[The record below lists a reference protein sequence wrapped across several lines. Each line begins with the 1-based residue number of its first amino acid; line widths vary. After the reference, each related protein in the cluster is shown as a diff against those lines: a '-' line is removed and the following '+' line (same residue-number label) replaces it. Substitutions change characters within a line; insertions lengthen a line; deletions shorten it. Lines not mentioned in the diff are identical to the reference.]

1 MFGQPHVSLHLSFSK
16 NSMNS
21 YLLFALVVLYL
32 GLLFF
37 IAYFAEKRR
46 SSFWVNNP
54 YVYALSLAVYC
65 SAWTYYGSIGVAAN
79 QGLEYMAIY
88 IGPIIIIPAWIY
100 INSKII
106 RISRVNKISS
116 IADFISLRYGNSRSL
131 SALIALVCMFAII
144 PYVGLQIKA
153 ISETFHLIT
162 ETDQTTNIFFDSA
175 TYVVLIIALFSS
187 YYGTKYVDASEKRLG
202 IISAVAVESFLKL
215 IFFIILGIFVVY
227 GVFNGFED
235 IYNQAE
241 KLPDFAAKNTFNGL
255 EGGFNW
261 FLMSMLSMSA
271 IFLLPRQFH
280 TAIIENR
287 KEKHI
292 KTAIWLFPLYLL
304 IFNFFVFPIA
314 WGGKILFLGEDVNPE
329 LYSIL
334 IPQKFGN
341 TIISTM
347 VFFGG
352 LSACISMIIISSISL
367 SIMLSNNIIIPYGWL
382 DRFKFGSETD
392 NTKNIV
398 NIRKISIFLLILVSF
413 IFYKY
418 FILGKSIFS
427 IGLVSFVL
435 IAQLAPSFFGAIFW
449 RRGTY
454 LGSMTGII
462 VGVLICYLG
471 LVLPSFS
478 ENYQQSTFFNHG
490 FFSFFN
496 IPYLSPIPQI
506 FFWSLLVN
514 GLLFTIISANTVS
527 DYRERNYAEIYVDIN
542 DYIQNHENAYI
553 WKGTAHV
560 SDIQKILVKFLG
572 EKKTEQALK
581 IFNLKYKITDDSDTA
596 DSRFI
601 KFSEN
606 LLSGRIGTASA
617 KILIEG
623 VTKEDKISLS
633 EVLKIL
639 EESKENISINKQLSE
654 QSSQLLKLSDDLQNA
669 NKNLIVKDKQKDEF
683 LDSVAHELRTPL
695 TAIRATSE
703 ILLDDEEM
711 PAELKKDFLENI
723 ISESDRLS
731 EVINDILYLDKLE
744 TGTIPLNI
752 QSFNII
758 ETFRKSVKPLLH
770 LFEQRSLHHSEVNLL
785 EDEIFEYDEPRM
797 IQVFQNILGNALK
810 FTNEQGMI
818 QTKFQ
823 KQENQLKI
831 SIFNTGKIIP
841 TEDLAFIFEKFYQSK
856 NQNLQKPT
864 GSGLG
869 LAICKKIMIAHGGDI
884 EVKNKEIGVTFEIFL
899 PIKEHNNELA
909 EFNNTSRM

>member
-1 MFGQPHVSLHLSFSK
+1 
-16 NSMNS
+16 MNS
-21 YLLFALVVLYL
+21 YLLFALVILYL
-32 GLLFF
+32 GILFF
-37 IAYFAEKRR
+37 IAYFAEKKR

-54 YVYALSLAVYC
+54 YVYSLSLAVYC

-88 IGPIIIIPAWIY
+88 VGPIIIIPSWIY
-100 INSKII
+100 LNSKII

-116 IADFISLRYGNSRSL
+116 IADFIGLRYGNSRSL
-131 SALIALVCMFAII
+131 SAIIALVCILAII
-144 PYVGLQIKA
+144 PYIALQIKS

-162 ETDQTTNIFFDSA
+162 ETENSTSILFDSS
-175 TYVVLIIALFSS
+175 TYVVIIIALFSS

-202 IISAVAVESFLKL
+202 IISAVAAESFFKL
-215 IFFIILGIFVVY
+215 IFFVILGLFVVY

-235 IYNQAE
+235 IYRQAE
-241 KLPDFAAKNTFNGL
+241 KLPDFAAKNSFNGL
-255 EGGFNW
+255 EGSFNW
-261 FLMSMLSMSA
+261 FLMLMLSMSA

-314 WGGKILFLGEDVNPE
+314 WGGKILFFGQEVNPE

-341 TIISTM
+341 IFISTL

-382 DRFKFGSETD
+382 DKFKSENDTD
-392 NTKNIV
+392 NTKSIV
-398 NIRKISIFLLILVSF
+398 NIRKVSIFLLIISGF

-418 FILGKSIFS
+418 LLLGKSLFS

-435 IAQLAPSFFGAIFW
+435 IAQLGPSFFGAIFW

-454 LGSMTGII
+454 AGSVSGII
-462 VGVLICYLG
+462 VGVLLCFLG
-471 LVLPSFS
+471 LILPSFS
-478 ENYQQSTFFNHG
+478 ENFVQSEFYQSE
-490 FFSFFN
+490 FFSFFK
-496 IPYLSPIPQI
+496 IPYLSPITQI
-506 FFWSLLVN
+506 FFWSMLVN
-514 GLLFTIISANTVS
+514 SALFILISANTVS
-527 DYRERNYAEIYVDIN
+527 NYRERNYAELYVDID

-553 WKGTAHV
+553 WKGTANV
-560 SDIQKILVKFLG
+560 SDIQKILVRFLG
-572 EKKTEQALK
+572 QKKTEQALK
-581 IFNLKYKITDDSDTA
+581 IFNLKYNITDESDTA

-623 VTKEDKISLS
+623 VTKEDKISLP
-633 EVLKIL
+633 EVLQIL

-654 QSSQLLKLSDDLQNA
+654 QSSQLLKLSGDLQVA
-669 NKNLIVKDKQKDEF
+669 NINLIEKDQQKDEF

-703 ILLDDEEM
+703 ILLDDEDM

-723 ISESDRLS
+723 ISESDRLN
-731 EVINDILYLDKLE
+731 EIINDILYLDKLE
-744 TGTIPLNI
+744 TGTISLHISEN
-752 QSFNII
+752 NII
-758 ETFRKSVKPLLH
+758 ETFKKSLKPLLH
-770 LFEQRSLHHSEVNLL
+770 LFDQRHLHHSEVHLL
-785 EDEIFEYDEPRM
+785 ENEMYQFDEQRM

-823 KQENQLKI
+823 EKDDQLKI
-831 SIFNTGKIIP
+831 SIFNTGKTIP
-841 TEDLAFIFEKFYQSK
+841 EEDLEFIFDKFYQSK
-856 NQNLQKPT
+856 NQNLRKPI

-869 LAICKKIMIAHGGDI
+869 LAICKKIMIAQNGNI
-884 EVKNKEIGVTFEIFL
+884 EVKNKEIGVSFEINL
-899 PIKEHNNELA
+899 PKENESVPNA
-909 EFNNTSRM
+909 DDQNM

>member
-1 MFGQPHVSLHLSFSK
+1 
-16 NSMNS
+16 MNS
-21 YLLFALVVLYL
+21 YLLFALVIIYL

-37 IAYFAEKRR
+37 VAYFAEKNR

-88 IGPIIIIPAWIY
+88 IGPVIIIPAWIY

-131 SALIALVCMFAII
+131 SALIALVCMFAIV
-144 PYVGLQIKA
+144 PYISLQIKA
-153 ISETFHLIT
+153 ISETFHLLT
-162 ETDQTTNIFFDSA
+162 ETENTTNIFYDSA
-175 TYVVLIIALFSS
+175 TYVVVIIALFSS

-202 IISAVAVESFLKL
+202 IISAVAVESFLKI

-235 IYNQAE
+235 IYAKAE
-241 KLPDFAAKNTFNGL
+241 KLPDFAAKNSFNGL

-287 KEKHI
+287 KEKHL

-314 WGGKILFLGEDVNPE
+314 WGGKILFFGEDVNPE
-329 LYSIL
+329 FYSIL

-341 TIISTM
+341 TVIAAM

-352 LSACISMIIISSISL
+352 LSACISMVIISSISL
-367 SIMLSNNIIIPYGWL
+367 SIMLSNNLIIPYGWL
-382 DRFKFGSETD
+382 DRFKISSDVD
-392 NTKNIV
+392 NTKTIV
-398 NIRKISIFLLILVSF
+398 NIRKISIFLLIITGF

-418 FILGKSIFS
+418 LMVGKSLFS
-427 IGLVSFVL
+427 IGLVSFVI
-435 IAQLAPSFFGAIFW
+435 IAQLAPSFFGAVFW
-449 RRGTY
+449 RRGNY
-454 LGSMTGII
+454 IGSVAGII
-462 VGVLICYLG
+462 VGITICYLG

-478 ENYQQSTFFNHG
+478 ETFKQSAFYNSSFFH
-490 FFSFFN
+490 FFN
-496 IPYLSPIPQI
+496 IPYLSPIAQI
-506 FFWSLLVN
+506 FFWSVLVN
-514 GLLFTIISANTVS
+514 ALLFTLVSVNTVTS
-527 DYRERNYAEIYVDIN
+527 YRERNYAELYVDIN

-553 WKGTAHV
+553 WKGRANI
-560 SDIQKILVKFLG
+560 SDIRKILVRFLG
-572 EKKTEQALK
+572 QKKTEQALK
-581 IFNLKYKITDDSDTA
+581 IFNLKYKITGGSDTA

-623 VTKEDKISLS
+623 VTKEDKISLP
-633 EVLKIL
+633 EVLQIL
-639 EESKENISINKQLSE
+639 EESKENITLNKRLSE
-654 QSSQLLKLSDDLQNA
+654 QSSQLLKLSDELQNA
-669 NKNLIVKDKQKDEF
+669 NQNLIVKDKQKDDF

-703 ILLDDEEM
+703 ILLDDDEM
-711 PAELKKDFLENI
+711 PQELKRDFLENI

-731 EVINDILYLDKLE
+731 EIINDILYLDKLE
-744 TGTIPLNI
+744 TGNIPLNI
-752 QSFNII
+752 QSYNII
-758 ETFRKSVKPLLH
+758 ETFHKSVKPLLH
-770 LFEQRSLHHSEVNLL
+770 LFEKRNLHHSEVNLL
-785 EDEIFEYDEPRM
+785 DDEIFEYDEPRM

-823 KQENQLKI
+823 KQNEKLKI
-831 SIFNTGKIIP
+831 SVFNTGKIIP
-841 TEDLAFIFEKFYQSK
+841 PEDLDFIFEKFYQSK
-856 NQNLQKPT
+856 NQNLQKPA

-869 LAICKKIMIAHGGDI
+869 LAICRQIMRAHGGDI
-884 EVKNKEIGVTFEIFL
+884 LVKNKEIGVTFEIFL
-899 PIKEHNNELA
+899 PLRISSEDDTEIEKIPDENEVML
-909 EFNNTSRM
+909 

>member
-1 MFGQPHVSLHLSFSK
+1 
-16 NSMNS
+16 MNS
-21 YLLFALVVLYL
+21 YLLFALVILYL
-32 GLLFF
+32 GILFF
-37 IAYFAEKRR
+37 IAYFAEKKR

-54 YVYALSLAVYC
+54 YVYSLSLAVYC

-88 IGPIIIIPAWIY
+88 VGPIIIIPSWIY
-100 INSKII
+100 LNSKII

-116 IADFISLRYGNSRSL
+116 IADFIGLRYGNSRSL
-131 SALIALVCMFAII
+131 SAIIALVCILAII
-144 PYVGLQIKA
+144 PYIALQIKS

-162 ETDQTTNIFFDSA
+162 ETENSTSILFDSS
-175 TYVVLIIALFSS
+175 TYVVIIIALFSS

-202 IISAVAVESFLKL
+202 IISAVAAESFFKL
-215 IFFIILGIFVVY
+215 IFFVILGLFVVY

-235 IYNQAE
+235 IYRQAE
-241 KLPDFAAKNTFNGL
+241 KLPDFAAKNSFNGL
-255 EGGFNW
+255 EGSFNW
-261 FLMSMLSMSA
+261 FLMLMLSMSA

-304 IFNFFVFPIA
+304 IFNFFIFPIA
-314 WGGKILFLGEDVNPE
+314 WGGKILFFGQDVNPE

-341 TIISTM
+341 IFISTL

-382 DRFKFGSETD
+382 DKFKSENDTD
-392 NTKNIV
+392 NTKSIV
-398 NIRKISIFLLILVSF
+398 NIRKVSIFLLIISGF

-418 FILGKSIFS
+418 LLLGKSLFS

-435 IAQLAPSFFGAIFW
+435 IAQLGPSFFGAIFW

-454 LGSMTGII
+454 AGSVSGII
-462 VGVLICYLG
+462 VGVLLCFLG
-471 LVLPSFS
+471 LILPSFS
-478 ENYQQSTFFNHG
+478 ENFVQSEFYQSE
-490 FFSFFN
+490 FFSFFK
-496 IPYLSPIPQI
+496 IPYLSPITQI
-506 FFWSLLVN
+506 FFWSMLVN
-514 GLLFTIISANTVS
+514 SALFILISANTVS
-527 DYRERNYAEIYVDIN
+527 NYRERNYAELYVDID

-553 WKGTAHV
+553 WKGTANV
-560 SDIQKILVKFLG
+560 SDIQKILGRFLG
-572 EKKTEQALK
+572 QKKTEQALK
-581 IFNLKYKITDDSDTA
+581 IFNLKYNITDESDTA

-623 VTKEDKISLS
+623 VTKEDKISLP
-633 EVLKIL
+633 EVLQIL

-654 QSSQLLKLSDDLQNA
+654 QSSQLLKLSGDLQVA
-669 NKNLIVKDKQKDEF
+669 NINLIEKDQQKDEF

-703 ILLDDEEM
+703 ILLDDEDM

-723 ISESDRLS
+723 ISESDRLN
-731 EVINDILYLDKLE
+731 EIINDILYLDKLE
-744 TGTIPLNI
+744 TGTISLHISEN
-752 QSFNII
+752 NII
-758 ETFRKSVKPLLH
+758 ETFKKSLKPLLH
-770 LFEQRSLHHSEVNLL
+770 LFDQRHLHHSEVHLL
-785 EDEIFEYDEPRM
+785 ENEIYRFDEQRM

-823 KQENQLKI
+823 EKDDQLKI
-831 SIFNTGKIIP
+831 SIFNTGKTIP
-841 TEDLAFIFEKFYQSK
+841 EEDLEFIFDKFYQSK
-856 NQNLQKPT
+856 NQNLRKPI

-869 LAICKKIMIAHGGDI
+869 LAICKKIMIAQNGNI
-884 EVKNKEIGVTFEIFL
+884 EVKNKEIGVSFEIYL
-899 PIKEHNNELA
+899 PKENESVPNA
-909 EFNNTSRM
+909 DDQNM

>member
-1 MFGQPHVSLHLSFSK
+1 
-16 NSMNS
+16 MNS
-21 YLLFALVVLYL
+21 YLLFALVILYL
-32 GLLFF
+32 GILFF
-37 IAYFAEKRR
+37 IAYFAEKKR

-54 YVYALSLAVYC
+54 YVYSLSLAVYC

-79 QGLEYMAIY
+79 EGLEYMAIY
-88 IGPIIIIPAWIY
+88 VGPIIIIPSWIY
-100 INSKII
+100 LNSKII

-116 IADFISLRYGNSRSL
+116 IADFIGLRYGNSRSL
-131 SALIALVCMFAII
+131 SAIIALVCMIAII
-144 PYVGLQIKA
+144 PYIALQIKS

-162 ETDQTTNIFFDSA
+162 ETENSTSILLDSS
-175 TYVVLIIALFSS
+175 TYVVIIIALFSS

-202 IISAVAVESFLKL
+202 IISAVAAESFFKL
-215 IFFIILGIFVVY
+215 IFFVILGLFVVY

-235 IYNQAE
+235 IYRQAE
-241 KLPDFAAKNTFNGL
+241 KLPDFAAKNSFNGL
-255 EGGFNW
+255 EGSFNW
-261 FLMSMLSMSA
+261 FLMLMLSMSA

-314 WGGKILFLGEDVNPE
+314 WGGKILFFGQEVNPE

-341 TIISTM
+341 IFISTL

-382 DRFKFGSETD
+382 DKFKSENDTD
-392 NTKNIV
+392 NTKSIV
-398 NIRKISIFLLILVSF
+398 NIRKVSIFLLIISGF

-418 FILGKSIFS
+418 LLLGKSLFS

-435 IAQLAPSFFGAIFW
+435 IAQLGPSFFGAIFW

-454 LGSMTGII
+454 AGSVSGII
-462 VGVLICYLG
+462 VGVLLCFLG
-471 LVLPSFS
+471 LILPSFS
-478 ENYQQSTFFNHG
+478 ENFVQSEFYQSE
-490 FFSFFN
+490 FFSFFK
-496 IPYLSPIPQI
+496 IPYLSPITQI
-506 FFWSLLVN
+506 FFWSMLVN
-514 GLLFTIISANTVS
+514 SALFILISANTVS
-527 DYRERNYAEIYVDIN
+527 NYRERNYAELYVDID

-553 WKGTAHV
+553 WKGTANV
-560 SDIQKILVKFLG
+560 SDIQKILGRFLG
-572 EKKTEQALK
+572 QKKTEQALK
-581 IFNLKYKITDDSDTA
+581 IFNLKYNITDESDTA

-623 VTKEDKISLS
+623 VTKEDKISLP
-633 EVLKIL
+633 EVLQIL

-654 QSSQLLKLSDDLQNA
+654 QSSQLLKLSGDLQVA
-669 NKNLIVKDKQKDEF
+669 NINLIEKDQQKDEF

-703 ILLDDEEM
+703 ILLDDEDM
-711 PAELKKDFLENI
+711 PAKLKKDFLENI
-723 ISESDRLS
+723 ISESDRLN
-731 EVINDILYLDKLE
+731 EIINDILYLDKLE
-744 TGTIPLNI
+744 TGTISLHISEN
-752 QSFNII
+752 NII
-758 ETFRKSVKPLLH
+758 ETFKKSLKPLLH
-770 LFEQRSLHHSEVNLL
+770 LFDQRHLHHSEVHLL
-785 EDEIFEYDEPRM
+785 ENEMYQFDEQRM

-823 KQENQLKI
+823 EKDDQLKI
-831 SIFNTGKIIP
+831 SVFNTGKTIP
-841 TEDLAFIFEKFYQSK
+841 EEDLEFIFDKFYQSK
-856 NQNLQKPT
+856 NQNLRKPI

-869 LAICKKIMIAHGGDI
+869 LAICKKIMIAQNGNI
-884 EVKNKEIGVTFEIFL
+884 EVKNKEIGVSFEIYL
-899 PIKEHNNELA
+899 PKENESVPNA
-909 EFNNTSRM
+909 DDQNI

>member
-1 MFGQPHVSLHLSFSK
+1 
-16 NSMNS
+16 MNS
-21 YLLFALVVLYL
+21 YLLFALVILYL
-32 GLLFF
+32 GILFF
-37 IAYFAEKRR
+37 IAYFAEKKR

-54 YVYALSLAVYC
+54 YVYSLSLAVYC

-88 IGPIIIIPAWIY
+88 VGPIIIIPSWIY
-100 INSKII
+100 LNSKII

-116 IADFISLRYGNSRSL
+116 IADFIGLRYGNSRSL
-131 SALIALVCMFAII
+131 SAIIALVCILAII
-144 PYVGLQIKA
+144 PYIALQIKS

-162 ETDQTTNIFFDSA
+162 VTENSTSILFDSS
-175 TYVVLIIALFSS
+175 TYVVIIIALFSS

-202 IISAVAVESFLKL
+202 IISAVAAESFFKL
-215 IFFIILGIFVVY
+215 IFFVILGLFVVY

-235 IYNQAE
+235 IYRQAE
-241 KLPDFAAKNTFNGL
+241 KLPDFAAKNSFNGL
-255 EGGFNW
+255 EGSFNW
-261 FLMSMLSMSA
+261 FLMLMLSMSA

-314 WGGKILFLGEDVNPE
+314 WGGKILFFGQDVNPE

-341 TIISTM
+341 IFISTL

-382 DRFKFGSETD
+382 DKFKSENDTD
-392 NTKNIV
+392 NTKSIV
-398 NIRKISIFLLILVSF
+398 NIRKVSIFLLIISGF

-418 FILGKSIFS
+418 LLLGKSLFS

-435 IAQLAPSFFGAIFW
+435 IAQLGPSFFGAIFW

-454 LGSMTGII
+454 AGSVSGII
-462 VGVLICYLG
+462 VGVLLCFLG
-471 LVLPSFS
+471 LILPSFS
-478 ENYQQSTFFNHG
+478 ENFVQSEFYQSE
-490 FFSFFN
+490 FFSFFK
-496 IPYLSPIPQI
+496 IPYLSPITQI
-506 FFWSLLVN
+506 FFWSMLVN
-514 GLLFTIISANTVS
+514 SALFILISANTVS
-527 DYRERNYAEIYVDIN
+527 NYRERNYAELYVDID

-553 WKGTAHV
+553 WKGTANV
-560 SDIQKILVKFLG
+560 SDIQKILGRFLG
-572 EKKTEQALK
+572 QKKTEQALK
-581 IFNLKYKITDDSDTA
+581 IFNLKYNITDESDTA

-623 VTKEDKISLS
+623 VTKEDKISLP
-633 EVLKIL
+633 EVLQIL

-654 QSSQLLKLSDDLQNA
+654 QSSQLLKLSGDLQVA
-669 NKNLIVKDKQKDEF
+669 NINLIEKDQQKDEF

-703 ILLDDEEM
+703 ILLDDEDM

-723 ISESDRLS
+723 ISESDRLN
-731 EVINDILYLDKLE
+731 EIINDILYLDKLE
-744 TGTIPLNI
+744 TGTISLHISEN
-752 QSFNII
+752 NII
-758 ETFRKSVKPLLH
+758 ETFKKSLKPLLH
-770 LFEQRSLHHSEVNLL
+770 LFDQRHLHHSEVHLL
-785 EDEIFEYDEPRM
+785 ENEIYRFDEQRM

-823 KQENQLKI
+823 EKDDQLKI
-831 SIFNTGKIIP
+831 SIFNTGKTIP
-841 TEDLAFIFEKFYQSK
+841 EEDLEFIFDKFYQSK
-856 NQNLQKPT
+856 NQNLRKPI

-869 LAICKKIMIAHGGDI
+869 LAICKKIMIAQNGNI
-884 EVKNKEIGVTFEIFL
+884 EVKNKEIGVSFEIYL
-899 PIKEHNNELA
+899 PKENESVQNA
-909 EFNNTSRM
+909 DDQNM

>member
-1 MFGQPHVSLHLSFSK
+1 
-16 NSMNS
+16 MNS
-21 YLLFALVVLYL
+21 YLLFALVILYL
-32 GLLFF
+32 GILFF
-37 IAYFAEKRR
+37 IAYFAEKKR

-54 YVYALSLAVYC
+54 YVYSLSLAVYC

-88 IGPIIIIPAWIY
+88 VGPIIIIPSWIY
-100 INSKII
+100 LNSKII

-116 IADFISLRYGNSRSL
+116 IADFIGLRYGNSRSL
-131 SALIALVCMFAII
+131 SAIIALVCILAII
-144 PYVGLQIKA
+144 PYIALQIKS

-162 ETDQTTNIFFDSA
+162 ETENSTSILFDSS
-175 TYVVLIIALFSS
+175 TYVVIIIALFSS

-202 IISAVAVESFLKL
+202 IISAVAAESFFKL
-215 IFFIILGIFVVY
+215 IFFVILGLFVVY

-235 IYNQAE
+235 IYRQAE
-241 KLPDFAAKNTFNGL
+241 KLPDFAAKNSFNGL
-255 EGGFNW
+255 EGSFNW
-261 FLMSMLSMSA
+261 FLMLMLSMSA

-314 WGGKILFLGEDVNPE
+314 WGGKILFFGQDVNPE

-341 TIISTM
+341 IFISTL

-382 DRFKFGSETD
+382 DKFKSENDTD
-392 NTKNIV
+392 NTKSIV
-398 NIRKISIFLLILVSF
+398 NIRKVSIFLLIISGF

-418 FILGKSIFS
+418 LLLGKSLFS

-435 IAQLAPSFFGAIFW
+435 IAQLGPSFFGAIFW

-454 LGSMTGII
+454 AGSVSGII
-462 VGVLICYLG
+462 VGVLLCFLG
-471 LVLPSFS
+471 LILPSFS
-478 ENYQQSTFFNHG
+478 ENFVQSEFYQSE
-490 FFSFFN
+490 FFSFFK
-496 IPYLSPIPQI
+496 IPYLSPITQI
-506 FFWSLLVN
+506 FFWSMLVN
-514 GLLFTIISANTVS
+514 SALFILISANTVS
-527 DYRERNYAEIYVDIN
+527 NYRERNYAELYVDID

-553 WKGTAHV
+553 WKGTANV
-560 SDIQKILVKFLG
+560 SDIQKILGRFLG
-572 EKKTEQALK
+572 QKKTEQALK
-581 IFNLKYKITDDSDTA
+581 IFNLKYNITDESDTA

-623 VTKEDKISLS
+623 VTKEDKISLP
-633 EVLKIL
+633 EVLQIL

-654 QSSQLLKLSDDLQNA
+654 QSSQLLKLSGDLQVA
-669 NKNLIVKDKQKDEF
+669 NINLIEKDQQKDEF

-703 ILLDDEEM
+703 ILMDDEDM

-723 ISESDRLS
+723 ISESDRLN
-731 EVINDILYLDKLE
+731 EIINDILYLDKLE
-744 TGTIPLNI
+744 TGTISLHISEN
-752 QSFNII
+752 NII
-758 ETFRKSVKPLLH
+758 ETFKKSLKPLLH
-770 LFEQRSLHHSEVNLL
+770 LFDQRHLHHSEVHLL
-785 EDEIFEYDEPRM
+785 ENEMYQFDEQRM

-823 KQENQLKI
+823 EKDDQLKI
-831 SIFNTGKIIP
+831 SVFNTGKTIP
-841 TEDLAFIFEKFYQSK
+841 EEDLEFIFDKFYQSK
-856 NQNLQKPT
+856 NQNLRKPI

-869 LAICKKIMIAHGGDI
+869 LAICKKIMIAQNGNI
-884 EVKNKEIGVTFEIFL
+884 EVKNKEIGVSFEIYL
-899 PIKEHNNELA
+899 PKENESVPNA
-909 EFNNTSRM
+909 DDQNM